1 MRAYVNFS
9 HTPLTQNTQNQEA
22 SPHFS
27 RNAFAEM
34 LGNGSMNLWRIPT
47 KPKIASGVIERV
59 LPFLD
64 HGGN

>member
-1 MRAYVNFS
+1 MFELLIK
-9 HTPLTQNTQNQEA
+9 HPQHKIQTQNQEA

-27 RNAFAEM
+27 GNTSAEM
-34 LGNGSMNLWRIPT
+34 LRNESMNLWRIPS
-47 KPKIASGVIERV
+47 KPKIASGVIELV